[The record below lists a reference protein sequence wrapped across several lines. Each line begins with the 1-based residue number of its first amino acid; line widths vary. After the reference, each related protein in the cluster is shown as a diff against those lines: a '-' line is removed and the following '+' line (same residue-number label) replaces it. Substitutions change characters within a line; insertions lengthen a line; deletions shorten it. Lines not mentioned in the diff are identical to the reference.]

1 MTDAWVLPGKIGDIL
16 SALPILGEEARIH
29 GKRQVLVVS
38 REYASILDRAPYV
51 DPVVYEGDW
60 QDLSGA
66 LRFAKKNFK
75 KVINLATYGKQF
87 PVEHLT
93 PSYEYDRWY
102 RAGYLDKWDTLPLEM
117 DVEDA
122 GRVSWLTKKVI
133 LIADRGQGSPFQY
146 SNELSDLIAASFPD
160 HHIALLS
167 AIKLP
172 SFCEFIPLYNH
183 KQAAALVTI
192 DTAHLHLSKACNIPT
207 FVLATD
213 KPSPWSGSGWSKKFK
228 WYARYSEWNERKD
241 ELVRVMK
248 RVLEGRKEPEPAVIA
263 VPQFGYNPTIY
274 RNGHDT
280 DLMAF
285 RYHQNPK
292 QWRSRLAIKS
302 GEIAKDIEMPESIA
316 AHTAEDAKLFS
327 FRGQTHISY
336 VNAMFPGGGDCGFTP
351 CSVGYGPLVQEGDK
365 WKVEKHYRINYG
377 GNDFTSQ
384 CKNLVFFENSNRL
397 YCIFRVSPEHEVL
410 EVEEDRVAKV
420 LKTPAP
426 EWRWGQMKGGSNPIP
441 FKGQLLRFFH
451 SRTGLQGK
459 SRGFRY
465 YIGALLMEAQPPFR
479 ITTVS
484 AEPILAG
491 EEEYITGHK
500 YWKPN
505 VVFAG
510 TAVEEPG
517 GYRLSYGYNDSQCRT
532 VLLTP
537 EDLRLT
543 SSG

>member
-29 GKRQVLVVS
+29 GKRQTLVVS
-38 REYASILDRAPYV
+38 REYAPILERAPYV
-51 DPVVYEGDW
+51 DPVVFEGDW
-60 QDLSGA
+60 QDLNGA
-66 LRFAKKNFK
+66 LRFAKKNFR

-102 RAGYLDKWDTLPLEM
+102 RAGYLDKWDKLPMEI
-117 DVEDA
+117 E
-122 GRVSWLTKKVI
+122 RSKLTHSHLDTPYI
-133 LIADRGQGSPFQY
+133 LVADSGESNKFGFE
-146 SNELSDLIAASFPD
+146 NELFAAVWEAAGGRRIFKLSEIKMRYFSDFLD
-160 HHIALLS
+160 
-167 AIKLP
+167 
-172 SFCEFIPLYNH
+172 LYD
-183 KQAAALVTI
+183 QADALVTI
-192 DTAHLHLSKACNIPT
+192 DTAHLHLSKASKVPT

-213 KPSPWSGSGWSKKFK
+213 KPSPWSGSGWSRRFK
-228 WYARYSEWNERKD
+228 WYSRYSEWNERKD
-241 ELVRVMK
+241 ELIRVMK
-248 RVLEGRKEPEPAVIA
+248 RVLDGRKDPEPSVIA
-263 VPQFGYNPTIY
+263 TPQFGYNPTIY
-274 RNGHDT
+274 SGRLGT
-280 DLMAF
+280 DLTVF
-285 RYHQNPK
+285 RYHPNPK
-292 QWRSRLAIKS
+292 QWRSRLAVMN
-302 GEIAKDIEMPESIA
+302 GAGAKDIEMPESIA
-316 AHTAEDAKLFS
+316 SHTAEDAKLFS

-336 VNAMFPGGGDCGFTP
+336 VNALFPGGGDCGFTP
-351 CSVGYGPLVQEGDK
+351 CSVGYGRLLYNDGN
-365 WKVEKHYRINYG
+365 WKVVNHCRINYG
-377 GNDFTSQ
+377 QNDFTSQ

-410 EVEEDRVAKV
+410 EVEEDRVVKV

-426 EWRWGQMKGGSNPIP
+426 EWKWGQMKGGSNPIP
-441 FKGQLLRFFH
+441 FNGQLLRFFH

-465 YIGALLMEAQPPFR
+465 YIGALLMEAQPPFK
-479 ITTVS
+479 ITAVS
-484 AEPILAG
+484 SEPLLGG
-491 EEEYITGHK
+491 EEEYIPGHK

-510 TAVEEPG
+510 TAIEEPG

-543 SSG
+543 SSD

>member
-102 RAGYLDKWDTLPLEM
+102 RAGYLDKWDTLPLAVSKA
-117 DVEDA
+117 DVTFPAPA
-122 GRVSWLTKKVI
+122 GAILVSSTGAGVSFEHALELLNLIGTSFQDVIDLSKIRVDNFCDMLWLY
-133 LIADRGQGSPFQY
+133 DR
-146 SNELSDLIAASFPD
+146 
-160 HHIALLS
+160 S
-167 AIKLP
+167 A
-172 SFCEFIPLYNH
+172 C
-183 KQAAALVTI
+183 LVTI

-213 KPSPWSGSGWSKKFK
+213 KPSPWSGSGWSRKFK

-241 ELVRVMK
+241 ELIRVMK
-248 RVLEGRKEPEPAVIA
+248 RVLEGRNEPKPVVIA
-263 VPQFGYNPTIY
+263 APQFGYNPTIC

-280 DLMAF
+280 DLTVY
-285 RYHQNPK
+285 RYHPNPK

-302 GEIAKDIEMPESIA
+302 GEIAKDIQMPESIA

-365 WKVEKHYRINYG
+365 WKIEKHYRINYG

-384 CKNLVFFENSNRL
+384 CKNLVFFENSDRL

-410 EVEEDRVAKV
+410 EVEEDRVVKV
-420 LKTPAP
+420 HKTPAP

-465 YIGALLMEAQPPFR
+465 YIGALLMESQPPFK
-479 ITTVS
+479 ITSVS
-484 AEPILAG
+484 TEPILAG

-510 TAVEEPG
+510 TAIEEPG